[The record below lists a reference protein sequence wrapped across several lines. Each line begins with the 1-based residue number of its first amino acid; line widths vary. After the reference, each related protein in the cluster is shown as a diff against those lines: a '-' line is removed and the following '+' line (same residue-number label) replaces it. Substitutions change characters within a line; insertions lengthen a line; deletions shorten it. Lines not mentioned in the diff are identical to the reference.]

1 MNVHRLEQ
9 VMRFITAY
17 PQLHHQGTWLTVDTP
32 CGTIACLAGWTC
44 LLNGYQPVAV
54 DWDAPPRADGS
65 RELGR
70 VGRTNDPDSSFA
82 VYDLAVDILDLDG
95 MDAALLFAASQT
107 LDSLWRRV
115 EHLTDGQVT
124 R

>member
-1 MNVHRLEQ
+1 
-9 VMRFITAY
+9 MRFITDY
-17 PQLHHQGTWLTVDTP
+17 PQLHVQGTWLTVDTP
-32 CGTIACLAGWTC
+32 CGTVACLAGWTC

-54 DWDAPPRADGS
+54 DWDAPPRDDGS

-70 VGRTNDPDSSFA
+70 VGRTNDPDFSSG
-82 VYDLAVDILDLDG
+82 VYETAMDILDLSD

-115 EHLTDGQVT
+115 EILTDGQVT